1 MVHNIQ
7 IPIYTYLSKMIL
19 GYVIKDFE
27 KEDASALTTK
37 PEVEIKVEEN
47 DNINNYPSDNDI
59 SSEHPIKG
67 EGGSESRNFE
77 NQYEDN
83 NLDLNFDNYA
93 GKENVKTAKLKKKRK
108 QRTIKD
114 KLPKSSDDKTK
125 FTCALCSREF
135 ISEYHLK
142 KHTDASHSVF
152 SCEECKLDFNNRKD
166 LKLHTKSLHKD
177 NTKNF
182 VCQVGIL

>member
-1 MVHNIQ
+1 M
-7 IPIYTYLSKMIL
+7 PSIYTYIRIIL

-27 KEDASALTTK
+27 KEDTSALLTK

-47 DNINNYPSDNDI
+47 DNITNYPSDVDNDI
-59 SSEHPIKG
+59 TSDYLVKG
-67 EGGSESRNFE
+67 EGSELRKYDNH
-77 NQYEDN
+77 NEDN
-83 NLDLNFDNYA
+83 NLDFDLNIDNSS
-93 GKENVKTAKLKKKRK
+93 GKENVKNTKLKKKRK
-108 QRTIKD
+108 QRTLKD
-114 KLPKSSDDKTK
+114 KLPKADGDKTK

-152 SCEECKLDFNNRKD
+152 SCEECKIEFNNRKD

-177 NTKNF
+177 NTQNF
-182 VCQVGIL
+182 VCQVSFLSTL